1 MTTPQL
7 FSRETSL
14 RLEPVE
20 SMEQINELSRLADI
34 IWHEYYLPILGP
46 EQVAYM
52 LENIQSK
59 ANLEEDIETGK
70 LDYFLIKSE
79 GQSAGYL
86 AIQLQNDKLF
96 ISKLYLLKEAR
107 GQGYAYQ
114 IMQKMVDLAK
124 QEQKKVLEL
133 TVNKY
138 NEGSISFYEKYGF
151 VRTESI
157 VSPIGGGFVMDDYV
171 YQFPLTSEQ

>member
-46 EQVAYM
+46 DQVTYM
-52 LENIQSK
+52 LENIQSR

-86 AIQLQNDKLF
+86 AIQLQDDKLF
-96 ISKLYLLKEAR
+96 ISKRTVEKHRANLMEKTGCTNTASLVMFAVKNRLF
-107 GQGYAYQ
+107 
-114 IMQKMVDLAK
+114 
-124 QEQKKVLEL
+124 EL
-133 TVNKY
+133 
-138 NEGSISFYEKYGF
+138 
-151 VRTESI
+151 
-157 VSPIGGGFVMDDYV
+157 
-171 YQFPLTSEQ
+171 

>member
-7 FSRETSL
+7 FLRETSL
-14 RLEPVE
+14 HLEPVE
-20 SMEQINELSRLADI
+20 SLEQINELSRLADI

-46 EQVAYM
+46 AQVAYM

-59 ANLEEDIETGK
+59 ANLEADIETGK

-86 AIQLQNDKLF
+86 AIQLQEDKLF

-114 IMQKMVDLAK
+114 IMQKMVDLAAK
-124 QEQKKVLEL
+124 EHKKVLEL

-138 NEGSISFYEKYGF
+138 NVGSIAFYEKYGF
-151 VRTESI
+151 IRTESI

-171 YQFPLTSEQ
+171 YQYPLTPKQ

>member
-1 MTTPQL
+1 MTTPQI
-7 FSRETSL
+7 FSRETAL

-20 SMEQINELSRLADI
+20 SSDQINELSRLADI

-46 EQVAYM
+46 EQVTYM

-86 AIQLQNDKLF
+86 AIQLQEDKLF

-107 GQGYAYQ
+107 GRGYAYQ

-138 NEGSISFYEKYGF
+138 NEGSIAFYEKYGF

-171 YQFPLTSEQ
+171 YQYPLITKQ